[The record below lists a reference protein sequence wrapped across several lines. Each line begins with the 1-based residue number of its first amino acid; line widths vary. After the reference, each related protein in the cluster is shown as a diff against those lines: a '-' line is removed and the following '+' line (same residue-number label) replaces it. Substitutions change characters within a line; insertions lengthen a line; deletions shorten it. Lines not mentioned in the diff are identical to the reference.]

1 MQKMK
6 ATLILENG
14 MTFAG
19 RSIGSGEE
27 RICEMVF
34 NTSMTGYQ
42 EILTDPSYAGQGIV
56 MSYPLIGNY
65 GVNHED
71 NESFRPWAEAFIV
84 RHLARRGS
92 NFRCED
98 GLDSYLK
105 QFNITGIEGVDTR
118 ALTRILRSQG
128 TMNGMIT
135 CAEHFSVPECLER
148 IRAYRVE
155 GTVERV
161 TRKEPQV
168 YPAAGGQQLRVALM
182 DYGVKE
188 NMIRCL
194 QNRGCEVTVF
204 PAHTPAETVLSGGFD
219 GVMLSNGPGDPADNV
234 EIIAE
239 VRKLY
244 ESALP
249 LFAVCLGHQL
259 LALATGAETR
269 KMRFGHRGGNHPV
282 KDLEHGRAYI
292 TSQNHGYVVTAESV
306 DPAVAEEQLAR
317 LHLYTDLPLIA
328 EPSAGLPDLAS
339 GKPDYPDNADAFA
352 RRTPQWAAAG
362 VRIFGGCCG
371 TAPAHIAALGRAMA
385 TVDFSAFPPVEKDPD
400 VIPCASEKE
409 ARFIT
414 PDVDVGE
421 TIQCTDH
428 LMEDILEAEEERP
441 VGALKIEVLDTDDL
455 EIFARE
461 QYAVRDALCLWS
473 DVPELLEGAL
483 RAYQGRAF
491 YDGTAELEPE
501 FLARMSEKYGLI
513 LL

>member
-1 MQKMK
+1 MDPIPLSLPFLMDGATGTELQKRGMPLG
-6 ATLILENG
+6 ACTEQWALEHPEALLELQRAYVEAGAQVLVTPTLGANRGALEKFGLADRVEEYNARLTG
-14 MTFAG
+14 LTRQAAAG
-19 RSIGSGEE
+19 RSLVAGDLGPTLHAIPPYGETPFEVLVGFYAEQAAALERAGVDLFLVESVMAMAEARAAVLGIRESGSRRPILVTCYCDEE
-27 RICEMVF
+27 GR
-34 NTSMTGYQ
+34 TPSG
-42 EILTDPSYAGQGIV
+42 TDVLACAIV
-56 MSYPLIGNY
+56 M
-65 GVNHED
+65 
-71 NESFRPWAEAFIV
+71 
-84 RHLARRGS
+84 
-92 NFRCED
+92 
-98 GLDSYLK
+98 
-105 QFNITGIEGVDTR
+105 
-118 ALTRILRSQG
+118 QG
-128 TMNGMIT
+128 MG
-135 CAEHFSVPECLER
+135 
-148 IRAYRVE
+148 
-155 GTVERV
+155 
-161 TRKEPQV
+161 
-168 YPAAGGQQLRVALM
+168 
-182 DYGVKE
+182 
-188 NMIRCL
+188 
-194 QNRGCEVTVF
+194 
-204 PAHTPAETVLSGGFD
+204 
-219 GVMLSNGPGDPADNV
+219 
-234 EIIAE
+234 
-239 VRKLY
+239 
-244 ESALP
+244 
-249 LFAVCLGHQL
+249 
-259 LALATGAETR
+259 
-269 KMRFGHRGGNHPV
+269 
-282 KDLEHGRAYI
+282 
-292 TSQNHGYVVTAESV
+292 VTAFGLNCV

-328 EPSAGLPDLAS
+328 EPSAGLPDLTS